1 MEFLSLHSVFMKSF
15 TIFTCKS
22 AAFLLSTAEYSAEG
36 MPDGQ
41 TDRHMHRHVIV

>member
-1 MEFLSLHSVFMKSF
+1 MCGIPLLALSFHEIF

-41 TDRHMHRHVIV
+41 TDTCIGM